1 MATHLEFIT
10 NQKFNSSFKNMLR
23 DYYTYGFKDRSE
35 YSVSRGTY
43 DSDRKRLNDFLK
55 DYMEWSELKKR
66 KNPQKGIKEG
76 KHVTFVSCDSQSM
89 SINPF
94 HRVYRFC
101 GTDRPAFMYYFFHT
115 LAALNSLFQ
124 LEDGVDTLNING
136 PAEEKLVLRA
146 VKSAVES
153 MRVGKKIEVQL
164 EEYYNNEDLLIEKA
178 EELGFTDEQIS
189 KLETAISD
197 ATMRIAA
204 RFESKV
210 NIQEKLVIRTVKSMH
225 VGQKIEAQLQEYYND
240 EDLLREKAKKLGFSD
255 EQISKL
261 KMVIRA
267 TTIKMKSSDLAKF
280 FAQNL
285 SDEDDYDELGIDNE
299 SLVKNVN
306 NRLQRPYNIGVIQ
319 CDQNSSKLIF
329 SPELLEE
336 FGNCLKKIDTP
347 VYGEYLKHELLKAV
361 EEFSKRKPGD
371 HNWYLSKLTIKRL
384 LEAGCKAD
392 DRFLEHIRYVLDF
405 YSKTFLF
412 GEIGTFLLDRMKT
425 SDNSCI
431 RIKHEYYMHSL
442 NDYNAIDLMAAIENN
457 EWCLISYKRNDIETT
472 LLCYPLELRISFMN
486 GREYLMYY
494 EPFKR
499 SCAPLRLEFIESIQ
513 YYHDHDVKKC
523 MSTYFSDEEIDIDID
538 RNINKAKLLLEY
550 TWGVS
555 AGSVQERNIDRLN
568 AIFRELHV
576 RINYN
581 KDTDH
586 YILNRIYRESRNG
599 TIVVNEEDGYVDFVV
614 VATDINEIIPFI
626 RSFYARVI
634 SCTGY
639 DSEGFSVEMD
649 IKNIVGRV
657 INKESEDES
666 KIPETK
672 KEIWR
677 TDSKF
682 LSLLGDGVKATEHDK
697 LFNEIFSAYYHIF
710 SAIFCEVCSHSGEYT
725 EKELESLCK
734 TVMYQYQDEC
744 GPEML
749 GISFNEGKAFAE
761 LLKDG
766 GFMLKE
772 NLNGTTIYRS
782 KYETLSKV
790 DMYRDVVPLSE
801 VEIRWLKTIIE
812 DEKIHY
818 FLNEKE
824 IISIKLFLAEMA
836 IDIKPFPMGV
846 VNYYDRYKFSPKK
859 EWKESTVL
867 VPVLDAIGSGHI
879 VKIKYISSK
888 KNVVSGN
895 YKPILVEYSKRDNCF
910 KGYFLSC
917 RRKEGLKVYNLS
929 QCISVEDTGKV
940 FDADETKAFYKKYRE
955 KQMDKVEIEFE
966 DKPGLADRVLTE
978 FSPWKKCCE
987 FIPETGIYHLT
998 VFYQKQDGKEMAL
1011 RLLSL
1016 GPAIHL
1022 VDLNH
1027 RLSVIIRSKLN
1038 DQMEHIQKR
1047 PAKELSKGE
1056 KAGAAR

>member
-1 MATHLEFIT
+1 MATHLEYIT

-35 YSVSRGTY
+35 YSVSRATY

-55 DYMEWSELKKR
+55 DYMEWSEIKERKNLKK
-66 KNPQKGIKEG
+66 GIVEG

-124 LEDGVDTLNING
+124 LEDGTDTLNIYG
-136 PAEEKLVLRA
+136 
-146 VKSAVES
+146 SA
-153 MRVGKKIEVQL
+153 
-164 EEYYNNEDLLIEKA
+164 
-178 EELGFTDEQIS
+178 
-189 KLETAISD
+189 
-197 ATMRIAA
+197 AA

-210 NIQEKLVIRTVKSMH
+210 NIQEKLVIRAVKSMH
-225 VGQKIEAQLQEYYND
+225 VGREMEEQLERYYND
-240 EDLLREKAKKLGFSD
+240 EDLLIEAAGKLGFTD

-261 KMVIRA
+261 KMVIRSA
-267 TTIKMKSSDLAKF
+267 TIRMKSSDLAKF
-280 FAQNL
+280 FEQSF
-285 SDEDDYDELGIDNE
+285 SDENDELEIDND
-299 SLVKNVN
+299 SLIKNVN
-306 NRLQRPYNIGVIQ
+306 NRLQRPYDMGVIQ

-329 SPELLEE
+329 SQELLED
-336 FGNCLKKIDTP
+336 FRSSLDRIDTP
-347 VYGEYLKHELLKAV
+347 VSEEYLKYELVRAV
-361 EEFSKRKPGD
+361 ESFSKSKQGD
-371 HNWYLSKLTIKRL
+371 RNWYLSKFTIKRL
-384 LEAGCKAD
+384 LEEGCKVDDKFAD
-392 DRFLEHIRYVLDF
+392 HIRYALDF
-405 YSKTFLF
+405 YSKTYLF

-425 SDNSCI
+425 SDNSSI

-457 EWCLISYKRNDIETT
+457 EWCLISYKRDNIETT
-472 LLCYPLELRISFMN
+472 ILCYPLELRISSIN

-513 YYHDHDVKKC
+513 YYHGHDVKKC
-523 MSTYFSDEEIDIDID
+523 MSTYFLDKEINVDID
-538 RNINKAKLLLEY
+538 RSINKAKLLMEY

-555 AGSVQERNIDRLN
+555 SGTVQERNIDRLN
-568 AIFRELHV
+568 SIFRELHV

-581 KDTDH
+581 KDTDY
-586 YILNRIYRESRNG
+586 YILNRLYRESRKG
-599 TIVVNEEDGYVDFVV
+599 TIVVNEEDGFIDFSV
-614 VATDINEIIPFI
+614 VAADIKEVIPFV
-626 RSFYARVI
+626 RSFYSRVV

-639 DSEGFSVEMD
+639 DDEGFSVEMD
-649 IKNIVGRV
+649 IKQIVGRV
-657 INKESEDES
+657 INKELEDEM
-666 KIPETK
+666 ETPK
-672 KEIWR
+672 VKREIWR
-677 TDSKF
+677 TDEKF
-682 LSLLGDGVKATEHDK
+682 LSLLGDGIKATEHDK

-710 SAIFCEVCSHSGEYT
+710 AAIFCEVCSHSGGYT

-749 GISFNEGKAFAE
+749 GISFREGKTFAE

-772 NLNGTTIYRS
+772 TLNRTTIYRS

-790 DMYRDVVPLSE
+790 DMYRDVIPLSE
-801 VEIRWLKTIIE
+801 VEIRWLKTIVE

-818 FLNEKE
+818 FLSERE
-824 IISIKLFLAEMA
+824 IISIKLLLAEMA
-836 IDIKPFPMGV
+836 IDIKPFLMEA

-867 VPVLDAIGSGHI
+867 VPLLDAISSGHI

-888 KNVVSGN
+888 KNVVSDN

-929 QCISVEDTGKV
+929 QCISIEDTGKT
-940 FDADETKAFYKKYRE
+940 FDSDETKAFHEAYRE
-955 KQMDKVEIEFE
+955 QQMDKVEIEFE
-966 DKPGLADRVLTE
+966 DKPGLADRVLSE

-987 FIPETGIYHLT
+987 FISEAGIYHLSI
-998 VFYQKQDGKEMAL
+998 FYQKQDGKEMAL

-1016 GPAIHL
+1016 GSAIHL

-1027 RLSVIIRSKLN
+1027 RLSVVIQSKLR
-1038 DQMEHIQKR
+1038 DQMEHIQKC
-1047 PAKELSKGE
+1047 PAKESSKGE
-1056 KAGAAR
+1056 KAGVAR